1 MLHGSCFTFIYLDM
15 RTSLFI
21 GCWLWLLGLTV
32 LIQSWQ
38 TNISLQIYVKI
49 LIFGT
54 KWLNMPNVH
63 QWLFIPRY
71 CPLLIILGEMNFCSF
86 LIYVQNCFV
95 HLKIF
100 KTILKVVCYFTA
112 IFQKQRNSKW
122 RGLYSFCE
130 KKCYCGVNSKIWIRR
145 YSLFWRK
152 GQTQATAYLWWW
164 GIVFLIFLFLFSFGG
179 GGGGG
184 GRHFVFW

>member
-1 MLHGSCFTFIYLDM
+1 MFRI
-15 RTSLFI
+15 
-21 GCWLWLLGLTV
+21 
-32 LIQSWQ
+32 
-38 TNISLQIYVKI
+38 
-49 LIFGT
+49 
-54 KWLNMPNVH
+54 
-63 QWLFIPRY
+63 
-71 CPLLIILGEMNFCSF
+71 
-86 LIYVQNCFV
+86 V

-100 KTILKVVCYFTA
+100 KTILKVVYYFTA

-164 GIVFLIFLFLFSFGG
+164 GIVFLMFLFLFSFGVCRG
-179 GGGGG
+179 EAVGTLFFDRLQMVPIKGKI
-184 GRHFVFW
+184 VFCTLQNLCQTIILSFSAYCPAYNIGHGFFYTM